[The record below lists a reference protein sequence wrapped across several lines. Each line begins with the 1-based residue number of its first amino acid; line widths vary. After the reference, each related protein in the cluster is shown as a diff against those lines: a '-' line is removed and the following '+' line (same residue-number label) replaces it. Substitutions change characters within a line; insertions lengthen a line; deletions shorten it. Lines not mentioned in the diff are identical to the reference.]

1 MMIKNIK
8 LITIILVVGLLV
20 TACNSSSGKKDTQ
33 VVESEEAHNEEENV
47 VLLTKKQIEAIDLKF
62 INIEKRNIT
71 KGLNVTGM
79 LELAPQ
85 DKADISPILGGVVNK
100 LYVFEGDVVKK
111 GQVLLTLSNPD
122 FIQLQQDYVTNLHD
136 LEFKEQE
143 YKRQKRLYEEKVG
156 SGREFQK
163 VTSEYRTS
171 KSIVEALKVK
181 LHMLGLNTS
190 KIERGIIF
198 ETMNIV
204 SPINGVISLV
214 ETNIGAYVEPLSK
227 VFEIVDN
234 DMVHADF
241 KVYEKDI
248 SKVKIGQKIIFTT
261 SSLGDLELESEI
273 YAISPAFEENPK
285 AAHIHSKIKTKN
297 KVLTSGMYIQ
307 GKIIADNVL
316 TNVLPEQSIVREG
329 EQSFIFVK
337 SMDDHSNEVPA
348 DEHEDEE
355 ADDHVHEDETKI
367 EFKKVQ
373 IITGISSDNFVEV
386 KLLDSLPKNA
396 QIAANGAYYLLAE
409 MGKGETEHSH

>member
-1 MMIKNIK
+1 MIKNIK
-8 LITIILVVGLLV
+8 LIIVMLVIGLLV
-20 TACNSSSGKKDTQ
+20 VACDSSSSKKN
-33 VVESEEAHNEEENV
+33 VEVEAIEAEHHEENV
-47 VLLTKKQIEAIDLKF
+47 VSLTEKQMEAIDLSF
-62 INIEKRNIT
+62 IQIEKRNLT

-100 LYVFEGDVVKK
+100 LYVFEGDIVKK
-111 GQVLLTLSNPD
+111 GQILLTLSNPD

-156 SGREFQK
+156 SGRDFQK
-163 VTSEYRTS
+163 TTSEFRTS
-171 KSIVEALKVK
+171 KSIVSSLKVK
-181 LHMLGLNTS
+181 LKMLGLNTA
-190 KIERGIIF
+190 KIKEGVIF
-198 ETMNIV
+198 ETMNVV
-204 SPINGVISLV
+204 SPINGIVSLV

-248 SKVKIGQKIIFTT
+248 SQVKIGQKVIFTT
-261 SSLGDLELESEI
+261 SSLGNKELESEI

-285 AAHIHSKIKTKN
+285 AAHIHSIIKTKN

-307 GKIIADNVL
+307 GKIIIDNIL
-316 TNVLPEQSIVREG
+316 TDVLPEHSIVKE
-329 EQSFIFVK
+329 EEKSFIFVK
-337 SMDDHSNEVPA
+337 LLDDHSNEA
-348 DEHEDEE
+348 SEEDHEEE
-355 ADDHVHEDETKI
+355 GENDGHNHNEGEKT
-367 EFKKVQ
+367 EFKKVE
-373 IITGISSDNFVEV
+373 IITGISSGNFVEV

-409 MGKGETEHSH
+409 MGKGETEHTH

>member
-1 MMIKNIK
+1 MIKNII
-8 LITIILVVGLLV
+8 LITKVLVFGLLV
-20 TACNSSSGKKDTQ
+20 TACNSSSPKKENE
-33 VVESEEAHNEEENV
+33 VKESENVHNEENV
-47 VLLTKKQIEAIDLKF
+47 VSLTKKQMEAIDLSF
-62 INIEKRNIT
+62 IQIEKRNIT

-100 LYVFEGDVVKK
+100 LYVFEGDIVKK

-136 LEFKEQE
+136 LNFKEQE

-163 VTSEYRTS
+163 VTSEFRTS
-171 KSIVEALKVK
+171 KSIVSSLKVK
-181 LHMLGLNTS
+181 LKMLGLNTS
-190 KIERGIIF
+190 KIKEGTIF

-204 SPINGVISLV
+204 SPINGIVSLV

-248 SKVKIGQKIIFTT
+248 SQVKIGQKIIFTT
-261 SSLGDLELESEI
+261 SSLGNVELESEI

-297 KVLTSGMYIQ
+297 KVLTSGMYVQ
-307 GKIIADNVL
+307 GKIIADNIL
-316 TNVLPEQSIVREG
+316 TDALPEYAIVREG

-337 SMDDHSNEVPA
+337 SMDDHSNEA
-348 DEHEDEE
+348 LEETHEGEE
-355 ADDHVHEDETKI
+355 SEKI

-409 MGKGETEHSH
+409 MGKAETEHSH

>member
-1 MMIKNIK
+1 MTKNIK
-8 LITIILVVGLLV
+8 LITKILVVGLLI
-20 TACNSSSGKKDTQ
+20 TACNYSSPKKDNHEE
-33 VVESEEAHNEEENV
+33 ESENIRNEKNIV
-47 VLLTKKQIEAIDLKF
+47 SLTKQQIEAIDLIF
-62 INIEKRNIT
+62 IQIEKRNIS
-71 KGLNVTGM
+71 KGIYVTGM

-111 GQVLLTLSNPD
+111 GEVLLTLSNPD
-122 FIQLQQDYVTNLHD
+122 FIQLQQDFVTNLHD
-136 LEFKEQE
+136 LNFKEQE
-143 YKRQKRLYEEKVG
+143 FKRQKRLYEEKVG

-181 LHMLGLNTS
+181 LKMLGLNTLR
-190 KIERGIIF
+190 IEEGVIF

-204 SPINGVISLV
+204 SPINGIVSLV

-234 DMVHADF
+234 DKVHADF

-248 SKVKIGQKIIFTT
+248 SQVKIGQKIIFTT
-261 SSLGDLELESEI
+261 SSLGNLELESEI
-273 YAISPAFEENPK
+273 YAISPAFEKNPK

-307 GKIIADNVL
+307 GKIIIENVL
-316 TNVLPEQSIVREG
+316 TTVLPEHAIVSEEG
-329 EQSFIFVK
+329 KSYIFVK
-337 SMDDHSNEVPA
+337 FIEGHSEEIVEDDGHGH
-348 DEHEDEE
+348 DED
-355 ADDHVHEDETKI
+355 
-367 EFKKVQ
+367 KKVAFRKVE
-373 IITGISSDNFVEV
+373 IITGIRSGKYVAI

-409 MGKGETEHSH
+409 MGKGETEHNH